1 MCMLIL
7 YYNIQCVGIVLPLH
21 DPSTRANPSYLKKRQ
36 TYDIKKL
43 REGVV
48 KCVSTSAIGNSVPLD
63 VGAQQLTAI
72 MS

>member
-1 MCMLIL
+1 MCRNCASLARSFDESES
-7 YYNIQCVGIVLPLH
+7 VLFKEKAVY
-21 DPSTRANPSYLKKRQ
+21 RKFRK
-36 TYDIKKL
+36 YDIKKL